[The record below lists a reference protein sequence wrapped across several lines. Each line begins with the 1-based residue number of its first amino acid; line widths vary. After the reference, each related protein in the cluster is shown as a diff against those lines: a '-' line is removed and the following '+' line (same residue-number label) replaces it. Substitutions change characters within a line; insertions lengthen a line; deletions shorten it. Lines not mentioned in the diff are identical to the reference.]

1 MSVCS
6 CLGRHARL
14 PAWRSAT
21 PVSWLRVA
29 LTLTSFEAS
38 RVLAKREIRTTLAGL
53 AVALLA
59 AGGVALERGFRLDI
73 RPGALMPVLQIAL
86 AWFALVVAGD
96 LSLLARPGARWRTR
110 IGQICELSLVSAVA
124 VEAMGFSMAGEIVA
138 VSMAVTLACRLNTQ
152 LARTI
157 SNPAVLF
164 PGSFAVLILLSTA
177 LLLLPAATPEEHRIG
192 VVDALFTATS
202 AVCVTGLSVRDTAGG
217 FTLFGQSVIFGSIQL
232 GGLGM
237 MIFGSTLALLFGA
250 RLSFRE
256 NLTLSMALN
265 EYPAHRISR
274 FVGFIVLTTV
284 FIELIGAVA
293 IYAMWPAPEGMAWQA
308 RAWLA
313 AFHSVSAFCNAG
325 FDLTGQSL
333 VGMRSEPL
341 VFLGIMP
348 LIIVGGVG
356 FLVLDD
362 LWRKAFGHRAVRGA
376 SGIGDTRLGPRRRLT
391 THSKLVLV
399 TTGLLLLVG
408 TVVIFA
414 AQLKVPGVSFGQR
427 VLDAVF
433 MSTTA
438 RTAGFNS
445 VPMEEL
451 APGSRFMLMVL
462 MLIGGSPG
470 STAGGIKTAVF
481 AVLALGVFSTVRGRD
496 EVEVFG
502 RALPDA
508 LVKKAA
514 TVAFGLITLVAVVTL
529 TLDLIEQIQFEP
541 LFFEVISA
549 ASTTGLSLGITDRL
563 SPASRVVLVATM
575 FLGRVGLLAFMASL
589 IAGGGRAGSYRYP
602 RDSVSLG

>member
-1 MSVCS
+1 
-6 CLGRHARL
+6 
-14 PAWRSAT
+14 
-21 PVSWLRVA
+21 VA
-29 LTLTSFEAS
+29 LNKTTYEIQG
-38 RVLAKREIRTTLAGL
+38 LAARRDIRTTLAGL
-53 AVALLA
+53 SVAMLA

-73 RPGALMPVLQIAL
+73 RPDWMMPVLQIVASYLAL
-86 AWFALVVAGD
+86 WVAGD
-96 LSLLARPGARWRTR
+96 LGPLAGPKTRWRSRVGQLGELGLLA
-110 IGQICELSLVSAVA
+110 AVA
-124 VEAMGFSMAGEIVA
+124 IEAAGFSMAGEIVA
-138 VSMAVTLACRLNTQ
+138 VAMAVTLACRLNTQ

-157 SNPAVLF
+157 SNPSLLF
-164 PGSFAVLILLSTA
+164 PGSFVVLILLSTT
-177 LLLLPAATPEEHRIG
+177 LLMLPAATPQDNRIG
-192 VVDALFTATS
+192 LVDALFTATS
-202 AVCVTGLSVRDTAGG
+202 AVCVTGLTVRDTGG
-217 FTLFGQSVIFGSIQL
+217 DFTLFGQSVIFASIQL

-256 NLTLSMALN
+256 NLTLSRALN

-284 FIELIGAVA
+284 FIEAAGAVA
-293 IYAMWPAPEGMAWQA
+293 IYALWPAPADMAWQA
-308 RAWLA
+308 RAWMA

-325 FDLTGQSL
+325 FDLTGESM
-333 VGMRSEPL
+333 VGMRSSP
-341 VFLGIMP
+341 VAYLGVMP
-348 LIIVGGVG
+348 LIIIGGVG

-362 LWRKAFGHRAVRGA
+362 LWRKAFGRATAGGGA
-376 SGIGDTRLGPRRRLT
+376 VAIGDTGPGPRRRLS

-399 TTGLLLLVG
+399 TTGLLLVG
-408 TVVIFA
+408 GALVIFA
-414 AQLKVPGVSFGQR
+414 AQLKVPGVAPGQR

-470 STAGGIKTAVF
+470 STAGGIKTVVF
-481 AVLALGVFSTVRGRD
+481 AVLALGVFATVRGRD

-502 RALPDA
+502 RALPDE

-514 TVAFGLITLVAVVTL
+514 AAAFGLITLVALATL
-529 TLDLIEQIQFEP
+529 TLDLIEQIPFEP

-549 ASTTGLSLGITDRL
+549 ASTTGLSLGITERL
-563 SPASRVVLVATM
+563 SPAARLVLVAAM
-575 FLGRVGLLAFMASL
+575 FLGRVGLLAFIGSL
-589 IAGGGRAGSYRYP
+589 IAGGGRRGSYRYP
-602 RDSVSLG
+602 RDNVSLG